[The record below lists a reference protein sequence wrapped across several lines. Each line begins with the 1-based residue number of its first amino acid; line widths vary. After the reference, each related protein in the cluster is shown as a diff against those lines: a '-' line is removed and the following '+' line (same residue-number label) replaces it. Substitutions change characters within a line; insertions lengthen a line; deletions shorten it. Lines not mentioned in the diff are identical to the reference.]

1 MNAVLCDVCGKAMDT
16 CHKRMKYKVSKYDRF
31 TDGRYDWWEGWAQ
44 IDICEECF
52 DKMIEYVKEQ
62 RGV

>member
-16 CHKRMKYKVSKYDRF
+16 YRKRIKYKVSKYDIFVDREY
-31 TDGRYDWWEGWAQ
+31 GWWKGWAQ
-44 IDICEECF
+44 IDICEGCF

-62 RGV
+62 RGA